1 MKKQLCLT
9 LALLILAGIAVMPA
23 YAEEYPEN
31 NYYIGESCGYEI
43 WLINPLPKPMD
54 ITEIVGDYIFS
65 CDLLGGWLDDA
76 TALYA
81 IKENEKVYIKQAYEQ
96 GLINIEEVANMVDK
110 FSINGVSPFY
120 ISIFGDINENKRI
133 EVADVLLIQKTLA
146 KQIKLTDWQEFKSD
160 LTHDN
165 QINLED
171 VILLQKKIAKI
182 AV

>member
-43 WLINPLPKPMD
+43 WLIHPMPKPAE
-54 ITEIVGDYIFS
+54 TAEIIGDYLFE
-65 CDLLGGWLDDA
+65 CGDLLGGVFTDP
-76 TALYA
+76 TAIYA
-81 IKENEKVYIKQAYEQ
+81 VTGEEKIYIKQAYKQ
-96 GLINIEEVANMVDK
+96 GLIDIDEIAQMVDG
-110 FSINGVSPFY
+110 FSYNGIVTFNVLLM
-120 ISIFGDINENKRI
+120 GDINYNKKL
-133 EVADVLLIQKTLA
+133 EVADAILIQKMIA
-146 KQIKLTDWQEFKSD
+146 KSYPVGILGD
-160 LTHDN
+160 LNDDGN
-165 QINLED
+165 INLED